1 MTHQQVRGDFKW
13 EGRLSLRL
21 DCGLPPVTIVRSVSR
36 KTEGRRA
43 PRGAYHG
50 VKPMILRPATPSD
63 IPEILAFIR
72 ELAEYERAPDSAVAT
87 HADLLRD
94 GFGQTPRFHCLIAE
108 GSEPARTNN
117 EQRAT
122 NNEQRATNN
131 EPRAMSN
138 GAAGFVLYF
147 YNYSTW
153 RGRTGIYI
161 EDLFVRPAFRRRGI
175 GKALFARVAAIAVAE
190 GCPRLEWAVLNWNT
204 PAIDFYRSLGAE
216 PLSEWTTM
224 RLAGEALAGLGSE
237 RARG

>member
-1 MTHQQVRGDFKW
+1 
-13 EGRLSLRL
+13 
-21 DCGLPPVTIVRSVSR
+21 
-36 KTEGRRA
+36 
-43 PRGAYHG
+43 
-50 VKPMILRPATPSD
+50 MILRPATPSD

-72 ELAEYERAPDSAVAT
+72 ELAEYERAPGSAIAT

-94 GFGQTPRFHCLIAE
+94 GFGATPRFHCLIAE
-108 GSEPARTNN
+108 WSEPARTNH

-122 NNEQRATNN
+122 NNERRAT
-131 EPRAMSN
+131 SN

-153 RGRTGIYI
+153 RGRAGITI

-204 PAIDFYRSLGAE
+204 PALDFYRSLGAE

-224 RLAGEALAGLGSE
+224 RVSGEALAGLGSE
-237 RARG
+237 AASQQVSESASRRVQTPPSARE